1 METPSLTGN
10 AGPIRTVDTCQALR
24 RELVIETVIMNLG
37 LLDIPFDPCDMVA
50 SASPGIAGVQG

>member
-24 RELVIETVIMNLG
+24 RELVIETVMNLG
-37 LLDIPFDPCDMVA
+37 LLDIPFDPCDTVA